1 MSKNKVVAVL
11 ASTLALSSFVLP
23 AYVLN
28 KNAEGVK
35 NNVKG
40 SLSTSQEEALPI
52 NAVKRGVF
60 INSGSRDAGADPN
73 WKDGRYIGRK
83 NNPTSLPSNQHH

>member
-11 ASTLALSSFVLP
+11 ASTLALSTFVLP

-40 SLSTSQEEALPI
+40 SLSTSQEE
-52 NAVKRGVF
+52 GE
-60 INSGSRDAGADPN
+60 SEQS
-73 WKDGRYIGRK
+73 
-83 NNPTSLPSNQHH
+83 